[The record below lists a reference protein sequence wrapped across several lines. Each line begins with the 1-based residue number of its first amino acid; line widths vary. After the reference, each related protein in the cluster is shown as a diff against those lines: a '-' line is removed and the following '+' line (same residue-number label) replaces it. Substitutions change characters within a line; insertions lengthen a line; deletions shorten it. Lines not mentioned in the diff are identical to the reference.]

1 MMTYQFTNTESVAE
15 GIKRVVREEIDS
27 AIDELTGKEIDPHEG
42 VHQARKRFKKIR
54 AVLRLSRAELGEV
67 YNTEGS
73 RFREFGRK
81 LSAIRD
87 AEAMIETF
95 DRLQERFKDQ
105 LNENDF
111 ASVKD
116 NLVKRR
122 QVIAHEQEGL
132 EQRSTEVVAGLYES
146 RETLSSW
153 PLSQDGFTAIG
164 PGLQKVYRDGRRR
177 FAMAYHSQTAENFHE
192 WRKRVKNLW
201 YHSRLLRDSW
211 PQLMDSVIA
220 ELHVLSDHLGDDHDL
235 VVFQQLLIEQPGS
248 IGGNQSVQMLK
259 TLVDTRQA
267 ELRFQAERLGHRIYA
282 EKPSHFYMRM
292 QVYWQAWQAEGQPQH
307 S

>member
-1 MMTYQFTNTESVAE
+1 MTYQFTNTESVPQ
-15 GIKRVVREEIDS
+15 GIKRVVQEEIDS
-27 AIDELTGKEIDPHEG
+27 AIAELSGEEIDPHEG

-54 AVLRLSRAELGEV
+54 AVLRLIRTELGEL
-67 YNTEGS
+67 YNTEAS
-73 RFREFGRK
+73 RFRDYGRK

-95 DRLQERFKDQ
+95 DRLQERFRDQ
-105 LNENDF
+105 LNEDGF
-111 ASVKD
+111 ATVKD

-132 EQRSTEVVAGLYES
+132 DQRSAEVVADLHEA
-146 RETLSSW
+146 RETLPSW
-153 PLSQDGFTAIG
+153 PLSQKGFTAIG

-177 FAMAYHSQTAENFHE
+177 FAMAYQSQTAENFHE

-211 PQLMDSVIA
+211 PQLMDSYIA

-235 VVFQQLLIEQPGS
+235 VVFQQLLIEQPDS
-248 IGGNQSVQMLK
+248 IGDAQSVKMLK

-282 EKPSHFYMRM
+282 EKPSNYHMRILA
-292 QVYWQAWQAEGQPQH
+292 YWQAWQAEG
-307 S
+307 SAAA